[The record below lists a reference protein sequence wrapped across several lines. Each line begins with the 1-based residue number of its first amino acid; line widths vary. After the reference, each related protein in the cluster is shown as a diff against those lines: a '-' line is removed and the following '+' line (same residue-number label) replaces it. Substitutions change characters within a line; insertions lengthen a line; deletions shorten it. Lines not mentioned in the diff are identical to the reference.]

1 MVGRIGAL
9 GLAARGK
16 SVFSRKSDRREGG
29 VTVLEPARAIADKR
43 ILLIV
48 GGGIAAYKAL
58 ELVRRLREAG
68 ASTRVVL
75 TAAGKE
81 FVAELSFAALSGAP
95 VHSDLFSAA
104 LEGEMGHIRL
114 SREADLI
121 VVAPATADM
130 LARAANGLANDLATT
145 LLLAT
150 DKRVLFAPAM
160 NLRMWLHPATRRNV
174 ERLASDGALFVGP
187 EEGDMACG
195 EYGPGRM
202 SEPEAILRAIETALA
217 PVSGPLRE
225 RHVIVTSGPTH
236 EPIDPVRYIANRSS
250 GKQGHAI
257 AAAAAQAGA
266 RVTLVTGPVNL
277 PDPPGVDIRR
287 VETAREMQAAVDD
300 ALPADVFIGAAAVAD
315 WRVEAAGDKIKK
327 KKGGAPP
334 ALALVEN
341 PDILAGVAARERGR
355 PRLVIGFAAETENL
369 LAHAREKL
377 ARKRVDL
384 IVANDAGSGVFG
396 AGENEVHLVTPQGV
410 ESWPRLGK
418 DEVSARLVARI
429 ATMLQGDAGRE
440 GAA

>member
-1 MVGRIGAL
+1 
-9 GLAARGK
+9 
-16 SVFSRKSDRREGG
+16 
-29 VTVLEPARAIADKR
+29 VTVLDPARKLAGKR

-58 ELVRRLREAG
+58 ELVRRLGDAG

-81 FVAELSFAALSGAP
+81 FVTKLSFAALSGAP
-95 VHSDLFSAA
+95 VHTDLFDSA

-114 SREADLI
+114 SREADLL
-121 VVAPATADM
+121 VVAPATADL

-150 DKRVLFAPAM
+150 DKRALFAPAM
-160 NLRMWLHPATRRNV
+160 NWRMWLHPATRRNAAQ
-174 ERLASDGALFVGP
+174 LASDGALFVGP
-187 EEGDMACG
+187 EVGDMACG
-195 EYGPGRM
+195 EHGPGRM
-202 SEPEAILRAIETALA
+202 SEPEAILRAIEAALTPA
-217 PVSGPLRE
+217 SGPLAGL
-225 RHVIVTSGPTH
+225 HVVVTSGPTH

-257 AAAAAQAGA
+257 AAAAARAGA
-266 RVTLVTGPVNL
+266 RVTLVSGPVDL
-277 PDPPGVDIRR
+277 ADPPGVDTRR
-287 VETAREMQAAVDD
+287 VETAREMLAAVG
-300 ALPADVFIGAAAVAD
+300 ASLPADVFIGAAAVAD

-341 PDILAGVAARERGR
+341 PDILADVAARKGDR
-355 PRLVIGFAAETENL
+355 PRLVVGFAAETENL
-369 LAHAREKL
+369 LIHAREKL
-377 ARKRVDL
+377 VRKRVDL

-396 AGENEVHLVTPQGV
+396 AGENEVHLVSAEGV

-418 DEVSARLVARI
+418 DEVASRLVARI
-429 ATMLQGDAGRE
+429 ASLLQGSAGE
-440 GAA
+440 GRTA